1 MIPADQIKT
10 IEVIT
15 SPGAKYEGEGDA
27 GIVNIIT
34 KKTIIDGYNASIG
47 GMASQKMMR
56 GSLNFN
62 FGKGRFGLSTRA
74 GTYGSWPGRIGTDSY
89 ERINWDNIDN
99 NGSYINP
106 DTLRQFGQSEN
117 YYQGYRGSIN
127 AFYDKNTYNSFNSS
141 LKFGGKTNPIKK
153 DNNIEYSG
161 SDTIYTGNYN
171 LSKTDRTLNIEWT
184 TDYTKK
190 FDKNK
195 DKELVLA
202 FQLGGDIN
210 DGDTDIDENGSF
222 LENRNDEKVIEQT
235 IQIDYTVP
243 FGKSKINQEIKDP
256 SNISSF
262 GEKVVEKCGN
272 LILCQILI
280 N

>member
-1 MIPADQIKT
+1 M
-10 IEVIT
+10 
-15 SPGAKYEGEGDA
+15 
-27 GIVNIIT
+27 
-34 KKTIIDGYNASIG
+34 
-47 GMASQKMMR
+47 
-56 GSLNFN
+56 
-62 FGKGRFGLSTRA
+62 STRA

-127 AFYDKNTYNSFNSS
+127 AFYDKNAYNSFNSS

-235 IQIDYTVP
+235 IQIDYNVP

-262 GEKVVEKCGN
+262 RGKGRKME
-272 LILCQILI
+272 I
-280 N
+280 

>member
-34 KKTIIDGYNASIG
+34 KKKIIDGYNASIS
-47 GMASQKMMR
+47 GMTSEKSMR
-56 GSLNFN
+56 GSINLN

-74 GTYGSWPGRIGTDSY
+74 GTFGSWPGRIGTDTY
-89 ERINWDNIDN
+89 ERINWDNVDN
-99 NGSYINP
+99 NGIYINP
-106 DTLRQFGQSEN
+106 DTLIQYGKSEN
-117 YYQGYRGSIN
+117 FYQGYRGSLN
-127 AFYDKNTYNSFNSS
+127 AFYDLNAYNSFNSS
-141 LKFGGKTNPIKK
+141 LKFGGKTNPVKK
-153 DNNIEYSG
+153 DNSIEYSG
-161 SDTIYTGNYN
+161 SDTSYIGKYN
-171 LSKTDRTLNIEWT
+171 LSKTDRKLNIEWT

-190 FDKNK
+190 FAENK

-210 DGDTDIDENGSF
+210 DGDTDIGENGTYLF
-222 LENRNDEKVIEQT
+222 NRNDEKVIEQT

-243 FGKSKINQEIKDP
+243 FGKSNINQKIKDS

-262 GEKVVEKCGN
+262 GERC
-272 LILCQILI
+272 
-280 N
+280 